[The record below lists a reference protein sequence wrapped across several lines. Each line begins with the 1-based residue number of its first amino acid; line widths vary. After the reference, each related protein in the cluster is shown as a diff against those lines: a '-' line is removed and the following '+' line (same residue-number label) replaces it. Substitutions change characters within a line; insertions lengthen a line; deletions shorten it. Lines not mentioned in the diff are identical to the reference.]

1 MATSGGEELLAACH
15 ALFGALWLILPVLL
29 RGGVRVFEPPAPL
42 PLAFARY
49 ALRSV
54 VNKHSLKRRVFST
67 TLTPPRSRVF
77 LHCGWKSLW
86 ARRHLQ
92 LIVNALNFFSLMLNG
107 LAE

>member
-15 ALFGALWLILPVLL
+15 ALFGALWLIPPVLL
-29 RGGVRVFEPPAPL
+29 RGGVRVFEPPTPL

-54 VNKHSLKRRVFST
+54 VNKYSLKRRVFST
-67 TLTPPRSRVF
+67 TLTPPRS
-77 LHCGWKSLW
+77 LHGVGWKSLW
-86 ARRHLQ
+86 ARRQLQ
-92 LIVNALNFFSLMLNG
+92 LIVNALNLFSLMLNG